1 MARQR
6 EEARKSWVG
15 SGEAATEQLWLEL
28 REKLGATEFLGY
40 DADVAEASI
49 QAIVVDGK
57 PVQAVKS
64 GQEAAVIVNQTP
76 FYAESG
82 GQMGDSGIMFS
93 ADGGEFVVRD
103 TVKKAGE
110 VFVHLGTMTHGALMV
125 GDAVELRI
133 DVPRR
138 TALRANHSVTHLIHE
153 ALRRR
158 LGEHVTQK
166 GSSVAFDRMRF
177 DFSHP
182 KALTHDD
189 IQAVEDEVN
198 NRIRRNA
205 EVTTRLMTPDRATE
219 AGALALFGEKYGDE
233 VRVVAMGDIDEEAER
248 PYSIELCGG
257 THVRRTG
264 DIGLAKIVSE
274 SAVAAGVR
282 RIEVLTGAAAEAH
295 VAQEEKL
302 LRQAAASL
310 KATPAEIPG
319 RIAGLIEERKR
330 LERELTELRRRLASG
345 GGAAGRGASKDI
357 GGIKFS
363 GRVVDNVPGRELKQL
378 ADDLKKEVGSG
389 VVAVISRV
397 DGKASI
403 VVGATDDLSARFN
416 AVELVRVGAEAL
428 GGKGGGGRPD
438 MAQAGGPD
446 ASRADAALA
455 AIEAAVAGTAQ
466 AAE

>member
-1 MARQR
+1 MGAAFPELVRAEPLIAETLKLEETGFKQTLER
-6 EEARKSWVG
+6 GLKLLDEEEARLGTGDEFPGDVAFKLYDTYGFPLDLTQDVLRTRGRKVALDTFDSAMERQRAEARKNWVG
-15 SGEAATEQLWLEL
+15 SGDTATEQLGLEL

-40 DADVAEASI
+40 DAEVGEASI

-64 GQEAAVIVNQTP
+64 GQEAAIIVNQTP

-182 KALTHDD
+182 KVLTHAD
-189 IQAVEDEVN
+189 IHVVEDQVN

-233 VRVVAMGDIDEEAER
+233 VRVVAMGDIDEEAKR

-274 SAVAAGVR
+274 SAVASGVR
-282 RIEVLTGAAAEAH
+282 RIEVLTGAAAEAY
-295 VAQEEKL
+295 VAEEEAL
-302 LRQAAASL
+302 LRKAAAGL
-310 KATPAEIPG
+310 KATPAEVPS
-319 RIAGLIEERKR
+319 RIAMLVEERRR
-330 LERELTELRRRLASG
+330 LEREVTELRRQLASG
-345 GGAAGRGASKDI
+345 GR
-357 GGIKFS
+357 
-363 GRVVDNVPGRELKQL
+363 
-378 ADDLKKEVGSG
+378 
-389 VVAVISRV
+389 
-397 DGKASI
+397 
-403 VVGATDDLSARFN
+403 
-416 AVELVRVGAEAL
+416 
-428 GGKGGGGRPD
+428 GGG
-438 MAQAGGPD
+438 
-446 ASRADAALA
+446 
-455 AIEAAVAGTAQ
+455 TA
-466 AAE
+466 AAEGDRRRGILRTPLRRAARP